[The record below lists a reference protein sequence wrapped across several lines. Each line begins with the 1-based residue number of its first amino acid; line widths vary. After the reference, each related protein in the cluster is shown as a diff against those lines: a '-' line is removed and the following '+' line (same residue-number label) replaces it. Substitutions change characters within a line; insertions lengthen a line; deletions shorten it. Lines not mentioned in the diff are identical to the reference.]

1 MVEFDRCVVI
11 EALAGA
17 GKTYKLSHRYLQLVH
32 MGFDPTSILATTFS
46 NKASGEI
53 RDRIIATAADAV
65 IDTESR
71 LQLCKGIGINEDL
84 ESCVSILRK
93 IVLNLHKLQIGTIDS
108 FFVKTAKAFSDQIGF
123 PSGWSILDELQ
134 EDTVMREAV
143 ADLLVSYKQ
152 PISDFAALMKLAS
165 GSSNP
170 PILETIT
177 KIRKFAYELIR
188 QTDASAWNCEE
199 KLQTLSSNELDLA
212 IADLEL
218 QNSEKKTH
226 NSALHGTEKRQG
238 DIDRANSG
246 DWMKFLQSGLA
257 RPIMNETFVFGGG
270 NDNAIEQH
278 IIEAFEPIIAHA
290 SATIVNKLIDKNTG
304 IHKLM
309 TFFNASWSKIKY
321 EKALYSF
328 DDITHYLGSIAMGM
342 DELVFADLQEV
353 AFRLDCTIDHLLID
367 EFQDTSFT
375 QWNNIVKLLVD
386 EIHQSEEER
395 SLFFVGDPKQSLYGF
410 RGGEPQLLRELPA
423 YLGMEE
429 PERLPKSWRCAPA
442 VLDCVNKVFEGTL
455 GAELLL
461 EQSSEGLEEW
471 HKSFSPHVSAN
482 ENTLGHASI
491 HTTKVDEDRK
501 PNLHYMVQK
510 VVEIVKDIHT
520 KAPGATIGVLV
531 KENQKQQIQRIVHAL
546 RTDKEHSVLAAEHKG
561 NPLTDSVPVTII
573 LSVLI
578 LIDHPKDKAALFHIS
593 TSPLAEYL
601 ELEPTVNPKDALS
614 LCRELRECLLRDGYA
629 QVVSDLATPLLACS
643 SERDQMRLWQLIE
656 LAEQYE
662 SCSTLRTTDFV
673 SYIKKKKVSDPAS
686 SKVQVMTVHAS
697 KGLGFDAVIACDLD
711 KRLWKNPDMLTEHE
725 NICEPPKKVSVYL
738 SEEYNA
744 IVPWQIP
751 MWEERKSKSVQEALS
766 VLYVAMTRAKYALYL
781 VVPPRP
787 KNESAKSYSKPT
799 SKSIDRLIRQTL
811 ELDEHLLPD
820 TVVWESPQNNEHWY
834 QQIDVDPEEA
844 SGSKDIPIT
853 WKESNQGTRG
863 VVTTS
868 PSKLEGGGKVSVST
882 QFACDTNIG
891 FSWGTVVHSWF
902 EKIEWLDNSTPSIE
916 SLMASAPKNE
926 AAILGEK
933 QLRAAAQSF
942 LDALG
947 SDSIAKLLTKPD
959 EIVTVFNEQTFALRV
974 EKGTEFAS
982 VKLKEVTDLQ
992 GSIDR
997 LVVYCDEEGTPKRA
1011 EVIDWKTDAF
1021 DEDKRAGKIEHYAPQ
1036 LASYRLA
1043 ASKLLG
1049 LDKDQITTSLVFV
1062 KNQEIVQIGEKSTST
1077 L

>member
-32 MGFDPTSILATTFS
+32 MGVDPSSILATTFS

-53 RDRIIATAADAV
+53 RDRIIATAAEAV
-65 IDTESR
+65 VDQKSR
-71 LQLCKGIGINEDL
+71 LQLCKSIGIQEDL

-93 IVLNLHKLQIGTIDS
+93 IVLDLHKLQIGTIDS
-108 FFVKTAKAFSDQIGF
+108 FFVKTAKAFSEQIGF
-123 PSGWSILDELQ
+123 PSSWSILDEMQ
-134 EDTVMREAV
+134 EETVMREAV
-143 ADLLVSYKQ
+143 ADLLFTYKQ
-152 PISDFAALMKLAS
+152 PISEFASLMRLAS
-165 GSSNP
+165 GSSSP

-177 KIRKFAYELIR
+177 QIRKFAYELIR
-188 QTDASAWNCEE
+188 QTDGSAWNCGE
-199 KLQTLSSNELDLA
+199 KLEILPLNELVQA
-212 IADLEL
+212 IANLEL
-218 QNSEKKTH
+218 QTCGKKAH
-226 NSALHGTEKRQG
+226 NNALHGTEKKQG
-238 DIDRANSG
+238 DIDRVRSG

-257 RPIMNETFVFGGG
+257 KPIMNETFVFGGG
-270 NDNAIEQH
+270 KDNAIDQH
-278 IIEAFEPIIAHA
+278 IVDAFEPLIAHA
-290 SATIVNKLIDKNTG
+290 SAIIVNKLIDKNTG

-309 TFFNASWSKIKY
+309 TLFNASWSKIKY

-328 DDITHYLGSIAMGM
+328 EDITHYLGSVAMGI
-342 DELVFADLQEV
+342 EERVFGDLQEV

-386 EIHQSEEER
+386 EIHQSEGDR

-410 RGGEPQLLRELPA
+410 RGGEPQLLRELPG

-461 EQSSEGLEEW
+461 TQSSLGLEEW
-471 HKSFSPHVSAN
+471 HKSFEPHVSAD
-482 ENTLGHASI
+482 ENKLGHASI

-501 PNLHYMVQK
+501 PNLDYMVQK
-510 VVEIVKDIHT
+510 VVELAKDIHT
-520 KAPGATIGVLV
+520 KSPSATIGVLV

-546 RTDKEHSVLAAEHKG
+546 RTDTEHSVLAAEHKG

-578 LIDHPKDKAALFHIS
+578 LIDHPRDKAALFHVS

-601 ELEPTVNPKDALS
+601 ELEPTIKPKDAVS
-614 LCRELRECLLRDGYA
+614 ICRKLRECLLNDGYA
-629 QVVSDLATPLLACS
+629 QVVSDLAIPLLACC
-643 SERDQMRLWQLIE
+643 SERDQMRIWQLIE
-656 LAEQYE
+656 LAEQYDTG
-662 SCSTLRTTDFV
+662 STLRASDFV

-711 KRLWKNPDMLTEHE
+711 KPLWKNPHILTEHE
-725 NICEPPKKVSVYL
+725 DVCEPPKKVSVYL
-738 SEEYNA
+738 SEECNA
-744 IVPWQIP
+744 IVPWQIS

-766 VLYVAMTRAKYALYL
+766 VLYVAMTRAKHALYL

-787 KNESAKSYSKPT
+787 KNENAKSYSKPT

-811 ELDEHLLPD
+811 KMDEHLAPD
-820 TVVWESPQNNEHWY
+820 SVVWESPMNDEHWY
-834 QQIDVDPEEA
+834 KQIELEPEGTG
-844 SGSKDIPIT
+844 GSKDKSIN
-853 WKESNQGTRG
+853 WKESMEGARG
-863 VVTTS
+863 VLTSS
-868 PSKLEGGGKVSVST
+868 PSKLEGGGKVTVGK
-882 QFACDTNIG
+882 QFAGETNIG
-891 FSWGTVVHSWF
+891 LSWGTVVHSWF
-902 EKIEWLDNSTPSIE
+902 EEIEWLDHPLPSIE

-926 AAILGEK
+926 ASILGEQ
-933 QLRAAAQSF
+933 QLRAAAESF
-942 LDALG
+942 VNALG
-947 SDSIAKLLTKPD
+947 SDSIRCLLTKP
-959 EIVTVFNEQTFALRV
+959 EETVTVFNEQTFAFRV
-974 EKGTEFAS
+974 AKGTDFAA
-982 VKLKEVTDLQ
+982 VKLKELTDLQ

-997 LVVYCDEEGTPKRA
+997 LVVYYDEDGNPRRA
-1011 EVIDWKTDAF
+1011 EVFDWKTDSF
-1021 DEDKRAGKIEHYAPQ
+1021 SEDERDGKLEYYAPQ
-1036 LASYRLA
+1036 LAAYRLA
-1043 ASKLLG
+1043 ASKLLS
-1049 LDKDQITTSLVFV
+1049 LDEDQIKTALVFV
-1062 KNQEIVQIGEKSTST
+1062 KTQEIVQIGKKTAST